1 MRRPRLIPDA
11 RLAWRF
17 GSVQVA
23 TLLALLSAVQA
34 EVLPLV
40 APLFA
45 PEAWPWV
52 SGGLALA
59 VVVLRL
65 VAQPGLELERSR
77 QRMDAARHAFYDEL
91 DNTAPNTEEH
101 F

>member
-1 MRRPRLIPDA
+1 MSRPRLIPDA

-17 GSVQVA
+17 GSVQAAV
-23 TLLALLSAVQA
+23 LLALLSGVQA

-45 PEAWPWV
+45 AEVWPWV
-52 SGGLALA
+52 SGALALA
-59 VVVLRL
+59 VVLLRL

-77 QRMDAARHAFYDEL
+77 QRMDAARDAFYDEL
-91 DNTAPNTEEH
+91 DNPAPSAEEH